1 MIEVKSQEEFD
12 QILKNNEN
20 VLVDFW
26 AQWCGPC
33 KMLAPALDRLQEE
46 VHNTL
51 IVKVNI
57 DEVQDVPAKYGV
69 RSIPTL
75 LKFKNGLVDS
85 QKIGNRSL
93 KELKEWT
100 Q

>member
-1 MIEVKSQEEFD
+1 MTEVKSQEEFD

-26 AQWCGPC
+26 AEWCGPC
-33 KMLAPALDRLQEE
+33 KMLALALDRLQEE
-46 VHNTL
+46 VHNIL

-57 DEVQDVPAKYGV
+57 NEVQDVPAKYGV

-85 QKIGNRSL
+85 QKIGNRSI
-93 KELKEWT
+93 KELKEWC

>member
-1 MIEVKSQEEFD
+1 MTEVKSQEEFD

-46 VHNTL
+46 VHNIL

-57 DEVQDVPAKYGV
+57 NEVQDVPAKYGV

-85 QKIGNRSL
+85 QKIGNRSI
-93 KELKEWT
+93 KELKEWC

>member
-26 AQWCGPC
+26 AEWCGPC
-33 KMLAPALDRLQEE
+33 KMLALALDRLQEE
-46 VHNTL
+46 VHNIL

-57 DEVQDVPAKYGV
+57 NEVQDVPAKYGV

-85 QKIGNRSL
+85 QKIGNRSI
-93 KELKEWT
+93 KELKEWC

>member
-1 MIEVKSQEEFD
+1 MIEIKSQEEFD

-26 AQWCGPC
+26 APWCGPC
-33 KMLAPALDRLQEE
+33 KMLAPALDILQEQ
-46 VHNTL
+46 VHDIS

-57 DEVQDVPAKYGV
+57 DEVQDIPAKYDI
-69 RSIPTL
+69 RSVPTL

-85 QKIGNRSL
+85 KKIGNRPI
-93 KELKEWT
+93 KELKDWVE
-100 Q
+100 

>member
-57 DEVQDVPAKYGV
+57 DEVQDIPAKYGIA
-69 RSIPTL
+69 SLPTL
-75 LKFKNGLVDS
+75 LKFKKGLIDS
-85 QKIGNRSL
+85 KKIGNRSL
-93 KELKEWT
+93 KELKEWI

>member
-57 DEVQDVPAKYGV
+57 DEVQDVPAKYDI
-69 RSIPTL
+69 RSVPTL

-85 QKIGNRSL
+85 KKIGNRPI
-93 KELKEWT
+93 KELKDWVE
-100 Q
+100 

>member
-1 MIEVKSQEEFD
+1 MTEVKSQEEFD

-57 DEVQDVPAKYGV
+57 DEVQDIPAKYGV

-85 QKIGNRSL
+85 QKIGNRSI
-93 KELKEWT
+93 KELKEWC

>member
-75 LKFKNGLVDS
+75 LKFKNGLIDS
-85 QKIGNRSL
+85 QKIGNRSI
-93 KELKEWT
+93 KELKEWI